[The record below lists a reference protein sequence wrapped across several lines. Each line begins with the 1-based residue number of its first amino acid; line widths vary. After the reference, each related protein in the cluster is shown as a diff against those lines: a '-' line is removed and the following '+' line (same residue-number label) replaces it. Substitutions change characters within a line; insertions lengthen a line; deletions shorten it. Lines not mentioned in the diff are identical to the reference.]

1 MKEYTKYSGCLLFL
15 ALAALGSCSKIQPWD
30 EKEVVYPNRVHYSVS
45 IKELVDVG
53 NGVSVI
59 NTDLLRY
66 DINFYDDN
74 SVERGN
80 LSIIAP
86 RGAESFEGDYD
97 FSVKEQ
103 AGTLLGGSIIG
114 GDGST
119 TDLKESVTI
128 AQNGLK
134 SLSVTASGQELIS
147 FAKGTGVPEHQRR
160 ANNDCCAKYLI
171 NHSSEYGGN
180 YVHTLSVGAKGVT
193 CTEGQYYDTYAGV
206 GDYLILKFVTSSET
220 LGEGT
225 FTAASM
231 DNAAPGNLVAGKLID
246 SGMGFSYL
254 DGSQFYTLE
263 EGGSYPTVAQSI
275 TGGDIQI
282 TVADAEKEI
291 FTVTGTLI
299 LEDGSIFTIAYK
311 GRLTP
316 EPAPERDWNVWK
328 YTVSAVYGPPTWA
341 PVEGIKMFNVAVFDP
356 RDNMIALF
364 TPIVE
369 SSAESFLG
377 EFTVAEYAASA
388 GLMGNGYEYM
398 GNIGGS
404 YFYEDENL
412 NLINAGSR
420 ISIVSDEDGGISFK
434 GTGVSIT
441 VNGAVVPKDI
451 EIKAYSPDY
460 TRQ

>member
-1 MKEYTKYSGCLLFL
+1 MKEYTKYSGCLLL

-45 IKELVDVG
+45 AEELVDAD

-59 NTDLLRY
+59 NSDLLRY

-74 SVERGN
+74 SVQRGN

-97 FSVKEQ
+97 FSAKEQ
-103 AGTLLGGSIIG
+103 AGTLLAGSIVG

-119 TDLKESVTI
+119 ADLKESVSL

-147 FAKGTGVPEHQRR
+147 FAKGSGVPEHQRR

-180 YVHTLSVGAKGVT
+180 YVHSLSVGAKGIT

-220 LGEGT
+220 LGEGS

-231 DNAAPGNLVAGKLID
+231 DNAAPGNLMAGKLID

-254 DGSQFYTLE
+254 DGSQFYTLK
-263 EGGSYPTVAQSI
+263 EGESYPTVAQPI

-369 SSAESFLG
+369 SSTESFLG
-377 EFTVAEYAASA
+377 EFTVAEYAAAA

-404 YFYEDENL
+404 YFYEDDNL

-441 VNGAVVPKDI
+441 VNGAVVSKDI